1 MPPVKRPREAKTDAP
16 SWVFLMAQ
24 NIDAHVRWLRRGE
37 VGHEA
42 PHNVVLEIVLSRI
55 GEHLIL
61 AYEGKRWEAPRE

>member
-1 MPPVKRPREAKTDAP
+1 
-16 SWVFLMAQ
+16 MAQ
-24 NIDAHVRWLRRGE
+24 NIDAHVRYLRRGD

-42 PHNVVLEIVLSRI
+42 PHNVIIEIVLSRI